1 MIRREIV
8 GGHALILQ
16 HDHARLAAQLAQHL
30 PATARPSERV
40 LRAIAMH
47 DAGWPIHDAQPT
59 LNAQGLP
66 LDVFESPPEVVLP
79 CWEQSV
85 LLAAGDDPY
94 AGLLVS
100 VHVLKLSSL
109 AASKAHDR
117 QAVFDLNCFQHRQI
131 ELQTTL
137 RSKLGLRIDIPVKLG
152 LAVQR
157 GIAAEEQLRWDY
169 AMLSAMDSLS
179 LALLCSQV
187 PFDQIELPGRRGAK
201 PIALRFA
208 AHRDGL
214 ALDPWPFA
222 APSINLTVPCKCL
235 PSRPYATLAAFHAE
249 YAAAP
254 PAALDL
260 CIEPAAPG
268 TGTAGT
274 ARPTRPL

>member
-1 MIRREIV
+1 MIRREID

-16 HDHARLAAQLAQHL
+16 HDHARLAAQLARHL
-30 PATARPSERV
+30 PATARPAERV

-47 DAGWPIHDAQPT
+47 DSGWPIHDAQPQ

-66 LDVFESPPEVVLP
+66 LDVFESPLEVVLP
-79 CWEQSV
+79 CWDQSV

-117 QAVFDLNCFQHRQI
+117 QGVFDLNCFQHRQI
-131 ELQTTL
+131 ELQTAL

-169 AMLSAMDSLS
+169 TMLSAMDSLS

-187 PFDQIELPGRRGAK
+187 PFEQIEMPGRRCAK
-201 PIALRFA
+201 PIVLRFNR
-208 AHRDGL
+208 HDGGL
-214 ALDPWPFA
+214 AVDPWPFA
-222 APSINLTVPCKCL
+222 GLSIEVTVPCKRLL
-235 PSRPYATLAAFHAE
+235 PVTYGSVCAFMNAYAYAPIDVLALQVG
-249 YAAAP
+249 P
-254 PAALDL
+254 M
-260 CIEPAAPG
+260 
-268 TGTAGT
+268 
-274 ARPTRPL
+274 TR